1 MHTYVPIVTI
11 TRPPEN
17 STACRGSTIIISC
30 GYQSVIPLP
39 VTWIIN
45 GTAFTEDGVRRNGY
59 QLNNPTTP
67 NALSLTVFSIN
78 GNTTFQ
84 CMVHSNV
91 NTTSTLGTVTV
102 TTGMYV
108 YTYVCI

>member
-1 MHTYVPIVTI
+1 MTI

-17 STACRGSTIIISC
+17 TTVCRGSRVTISC

-45 GTAFTEDGVRRNGY
+45 GTAFTEDGVHRNGY
-59 QLNNPTTP
+59 RLDNPETP
-67 NALSLTVFSIN
+67 QELSLTVFPLN

-84 CMVHSNV
+84 CIVHSAQNIS
-91 NTTSTLGTVTV
+91 STLGTVVINGT
-102 TTGMYV
+102 
-108 YTYVCI
+108 